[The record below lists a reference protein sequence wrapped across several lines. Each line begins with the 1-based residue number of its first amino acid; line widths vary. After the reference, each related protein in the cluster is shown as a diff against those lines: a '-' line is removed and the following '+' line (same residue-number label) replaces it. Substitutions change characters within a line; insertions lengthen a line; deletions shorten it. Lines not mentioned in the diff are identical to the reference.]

1 MEIQKFIENFAG
13 ALSETE
19 ASELSASTEFRDL
32 DEWSSLTAVSII
44 AMVENEYNTELTNA
58 DIHRANTI
66 GDIFDTVKGKI
77 K

>member
-1 MEIQKFIENFAG
+1 MEIQKFIENFAR

-44 AMVENEYNTELTNA
+44 AMVENEYNAELTNA
-58 DIHRANTI
+58 DIHRANTV
-66 GDIFDTVKGKI
+66 GVIFETVKGKI